1 MFLKRLIL
9 VNWGNIP
16 KIELEFGPVNLFS
29 GGNGSGKT
37 TAADAIQALMTA
49 AHENL
54 FAFNPGQD
62 ETTQKGRGG
71 KQVRTLASYLMGCDD
86 GSFARLEDTDGYV
99 AGVFHPTQGEPSEA
113 FTAVMAMRG
122 HVEKSGQV
130 KQAKLDD
137 VFFLLLPGE
146 ELTLGHFIREADGER
161 HLTAITKIQA
171 EFKKF
176 SAVEYYD
183 KKGAYLRRLYGA
195 LRGRKDSVPDREA
208 KHAARTFA
216 GFMAYKP
223 VKSIHEFVAQ
233 EILEPRDLGEA
244 IRSVSDLMKTIGSM
258 ESNAAMIKASIDTLE
273 DARNLVHRYVQLWLD
288 QQTLNYT
295 EAARQAWVNQQHYI
309 AAKNVQSA
317 NRQAISECQQRSEI
331 AAERKQHLMSR
342 MVQLQAHRQGVQ
354 SLRDKDNITARI
366 NLLQKKLTD
375 AAVPLQAQIQQL
387 KNNLSAGQD
396 LLTYLDENPSAQ
408 EIPGLTKALFIQ
420 QCKTVCQNKSAQEV
434 DFHRLINRD
443 WVGVQSMETSLDQVL
458 SVQSQQNLWVDS
470 FDLKPANNTGSLRE
484 QVRHLLEARTQT
496 RDKLAA
502 DIRKLSHEINLRSN
516 QHLAYPYY
524 VEVALRTLQEQLP
537 EADARVLCDYVD
549 VTEEQWQMAIEGY
562 IGGGRFAII
571 VEREYEAEAMRILR
585 NMKGDKRNNARVI
598 QGAKASKDADR
609 VHLPKHSILEVMNFT
624 HATAEAYI
632 KASYANVLRVDSV
645 EELRNTARGITA
657 EGMASGGYSMFRCD
671 LDDGELVFGQGARL
685 RALKAKEKDLEKI
698 QIQYAQAE
706 KLRQSAEQLCQ
717 IVERIRQLDIGQVM
731 HHLMDAARELQS
743 AEQQLQQLDSGDT
756 HELDAQLVSCQAE
769 FTDHEQQSRL
779 HEQEMGRL
787 LEKQKQD
794 DKRLEAI
801 SAEQERFNLQR
812 DAMEQLVYQAAS
824 LYPRFNA
831 EEILPVCEQQAQEA
845 KSETQFIDN
854 LKSQQDALA
863 KTERHLFEAIANHNM
878 TAALA
883 DKIVYETGYSTP
895 HSAEFFKHIS
905 QLGAVID
912 ELHNRLKNNILV
924 EKHRQ
929 LVQLKD
935 SFNTAFVSNLCHS
948 IYQSINEGKRI
959 LDDLNKE
966 LQHHRFGAD
975 RETFSFDVEWVPEYQ
990 EYWQFFKTLINLPN
1004 LGEGS
1009 TLFDVELPPKFAR
1022 TRDQLLSM
1030 LLDNDEITAH
1040 RELARISD
1048 YRNYR
1053 RYEIYKHPE
1062 NKQPIALS
1070 QYGTGSGG
1078 QLETPAYII
1087 RSAAVTSAFKFN
1099 DGKSHMRM
1107 VMVDEAFSKMD
1118 EGRSREVIRYLTES
1132 LGLQLL
1138 FIMPTSKSGPFL
1150 DIISNQFVF
1159 TKCPT
1164 NEPVGELQTRVLV
1177 DRKVC
1182 NSEQIK
1188 SLWAHHRKTIR
1199 HQAML
1204 DFMEDI

>member
-86 GSFARLEDTDGYV
+86 GSFARLDDTDGYV
-99 AGVFHPTQGEPSEA
+99 AGVFHPTSGEASEV
-113 FTAVMAMRG
+113 FTAVMALRG

-130 KQAKLDD
+130 KQARLDD
-137 VFFLLLPGE
+137 VFFMILPGE
-146 ELTLGHFIREADGER
+146 ELHLTHFIAEAEGEK
-161 HLTAITKIQA
+161 HLTAVTKIQA
-171 EFKKF
+171 ELKKIGNL
-176 SAVEYYD
+176 EYYD

-195 LRGRKDSVPDREA
+195 LRGKKDSVTDREA

-258 ESNAAMIKASIDTLE
+258 EANAASIKASIDTLDE
-273 DARNLVHRYVQLWLD
+273 ARNLAARYVQLWLD
-288 QQTLNYT
+288 QQTLHYT
-295 EAARQAWVNQQHYI
+295 EACRQSWVNQQLYI
-309 AAKNVQSA
+309 TAKNQQSA
-317 NRQAISECQQRSEI
+317 NRQLIAECEQRSAI
-331 AAERKQHLMSR
+331 AAERKQHILAR
-342 MVQLQAHRQGVQ
+342 MVQLQAQRQGIQ
-354 SLRDKDNITARI
+354 QLRDKDALTQRI
-366 NLLQKKLTD
+366 AHLQKKLTD
-375 AAVPLQAQIQQL
+375 NAAPLQTQLAQL
-387 KNNLSAGQD
+387 KNNLRACQD
-396 LLTYLDENPSAQ
+396 LQDYLAQHPLSA
-408 EIPGLTKALFIQ
+408 EIPALDKPQFLQ
-420 QCKTVCQNKSAQEV
+420 QCKAVSHNKAAHEV
-434 DFHRLINRD
+434 DFQRLINRD
-443 WVGVQSMETSLDQVL
+443 WVGVQPMENQLDQLL
-458 SVQSQQNLWVDS
+458 SIQSQQNLWVDS
-470 FDLKPANNTGSLRE
+470 FDLRAPSGLGSLRE
-484 QVRHLLEARTQT
+484 QVRQLLEQRQQA
-496 RDKLAA
+496 RDKCAA
-502 DIRKLSHEINLRSN
+502 DIRRLTHEINLRNN
-516 QHLAYPYY
+516 QHLNYPHY
-524 VEVALRTLQEQLP
+524 VEQALRTLQEQLP
-537 EADARVLCDYVD
+537 QADAKVLCDYVD
-549 VTEEQWQMAIEGY
+549 VSEEHWQMAIEGY
-562 IGGGRFAII
+562 IGGARFSII
-571 VEREYEAEAMRILR
+571 VERDYEAEAIRILR

-598 QGAKASKDADR
+598 QGAKAAKDADR
-609 VHLPKHSILEVMNFT
+609 LSLPKHSILEVMQFS

-632 KASYANVLRVDSV
+632 KASYGSVLRVDSA
-645 EELRNTARGITA
+645 EALRNTARGITA
-657 EGMASGGYSMFRCD
+657 EGMGSGNYSLWRCD
-671 LDDGELVFGQGARL
+671 LDDAELVFGKGARL
-685 RALKAKEKDLEKI
+685 RALKAKEKELDKTQVL
-698 QIQYAQAE
+698 YAQTEKQRQDAE
-706 KLRQSAEQLCQ
+706 LLGQ
-717 IVERIRQLDIGQVM
+717 IVERIRHLDVAQVM
-731 HHLMDAARELQS
+731 HNLMDATRELQE
-743 AEQQLQQLDSGDT
+743 AERQLQQLDVGQGHEWDT
-756 HELDAQLVSCQAE
+756 QLQQCQNEFAE
-769 FTDHEQQSRL
+769 HEQQSRL
-779 HEQEMGRL
+779 YEQEMGRL

-794 DKRLEAI
+794 DKAVEAAG
-801 SAEQERFNLQR
+801 AEQERLILQQE
-812 DAMEQLVYQAAS
+812 AMEQLVLQAAS
-824 LYPRFNA
+824 LYPRLDA
-831 EEILPVCEQQAQEA
+831 EAALQQAESRAQASSSVTEFVDA
-845 KSETQFIDN
+845 
-854 LKSQQDALA
+854 LRVQQDSLA
-863 KTERHLFEAIANHNM
+863 KTERHLFEAIQRHNM

-883 DKIVYETGYSTP
+883 DKLAYDTSYCTP
-895 HSAEFFKHIS
+895 HSAEFFK
-905 QLGAVID
+905 QLVNLGGEI
-912 ELHNRLKNNILV
+912 EQLHNRLKNNILV

-948 IYQSINEGKRI
+948 IYQAINEGKRI
-959 LDDLNKE
+959 LEELNKE

-975 RETFSFDVEWVPEYQ
+975 RETFYFDMEWVPEYQ

-1030 LLDNDEITAH
+1030 LLDNDEQTAH

-1053 RYEIYKHPE
+1053 RYEIYKQPE
-1062 NKQPIALS
+1062 NKNPIALS

-1087 RSAAVTSAFKFN
+1087 RSAAVTSAFRFN
-1099 DGKSHMRM
+1099 EGKSHMRM

-1164 NEPVGELQTRVLV
+1164 QEPVGELQTRVLV
-1177 DRKVC
+1177 DRKTC
-1182 NSEQIK
+1182 NSEHIK
-1188 SLWAHHRKTIR
+1188 HLWAHHRKTIR